1 MRNFPAQY
9 TLNDEDVLY
18 FSHIPKTA
26 GMTFRT
32 IVEDQFDD
40 REICP
45 ATLNAQVAKI
55 PKDQLKDYRLFR
67 GHLGFINIPEL
78 LPGKEV
84 VNVTILREPIA
95 RVISHYEYIRRMPG
109 DPHYR
114 AVKDMTLAEFAQKLT
129 AGKVG
134 KNIQTY
140 HVAKAMRFKLDDLTP
155 EETLALA
162 KESLD
167 NFAFVGLVERFQDSL
182 FLLSYI
188 LGWKPILNSRKENAA
203 KKKKS
208 FDEIPAETLE
218 IIRENSLL
226 DLELYHYAQEIFE
239 TRFNEMVQQ
248 LISQFGTAADQA
260 ETISSDRL
268 KELLELHYEQRY
280 RDLDRTPS
288 STLLYDFGQALRG
301 MGWQRRECPPSGPP
315 AYRWTGPGTVSTL
328 DLPQIAPPNG
338 NCLLE
343 FRVIATQATAPDI
356 LDSLSVLVNQNP
368 VRLNTLHSDRG
379 VKLLQAVVAP
389 EMLKS
394 ERPFTEVKFEVDRVT
409 SLNAVNPLDP
419 DTRQVGVA
427 LNYVQLFPQET
438 ERQHSAAAQLFEDEA
453 WKNTIDFLS
462 QHLQPQE
469 VVIAPLA
476 FRVMVNNSVLDY
488 DAFLEG
494 KQAQW
499 LVLHK
504 GMAAQISTILMKLLG
519 RGLSP
524 VFANEVFVLYSNRQG
539 IATANYASKHV
550 RPVYID
556 RVKKNVEH
564 KLKTLYRQYAGKKQL
579 IRSSPKG

>member
-32 IVEDQFDD
+32 IVEDHFDD

-78 LPGKEV
+78 LPGKRV

-109 DPHYR
+109 DPHYK

-167 NFAFVGLVERFQDSL
+167 DFAFVGLVERFQDSL

-208 FDEIPAETLE
+208 FDEIPIETLE
-218 IIRENSLL
+218 IIKENSLL
-226 DLELYHYAQEIFE
+226 DIELFNYAQESFE

-248 LISQFGTAADQA
+248 LISRFGTASDQA
-260 ETISSDRL
+260 ESISSERL

-280 RDLDRTPS
+280 RDLDLNPS

-301 MGWQRRECPPSGPP
+301 TGWQRRECPPSGPP
-315 AYRWTGPGTVSTL
+315 AYRWTGPDTVSTL
-328 DLPQIAPPNG
+328 DLPQIAAPKG
-338 NCLLE
+338 DCLLE
-343 FRVIATQATAPDI
+343 FRVIATQATAADI
-356 LDSLSVLVNQNP
+356 LDSLSVSVNQNP
-368 VRLNTLHSDRG
+368 VKLNTLHSDRNVRLLRG
-379 VKLLQAVVAP
+379 VVSPA
-389 EMLKS
+389 MLKS

-409 SLNAVNPLDP
+409 SLNEVNPLDP
-419 DTRQVGVA
+419 DTRKVGVA
-427 LNYVQLFPQET
+427 LNYVQLFPEET
-438 ERQHSAAAQLFEDEA
+438 ERQHSAATQLFEDEA
-453 WKNTIDFLS
+453 WKKTIDFLN

-469 VVIAPLA
+469 VVVAPLA
-476 FRVMVNNSVLDY
+476 FRVVLHTPVLDY
-488 DAFLEG
+488 DAFLDG

-504 GMAAQISTILMKLLG
+504 GMAAQISTILLKLLG

-524 VFANEVFVLYSNRQG
+524 VFANEVFVVYSNHRG

-556 RVKKNVEH
+556 RIKKNVEH
-564 KLKTLYRQYAGKKQL
+564 RLKTIYRQYAGKKQ
-579 IRSSPKG
+579 SSPQ

>member
-55 PKDQLKDYRLFR
+55 PKDELKNYRLFR
-67 GHLGFINIPEL
+67 GHLGFINIPDL
-78 LPGKEV
+78 LPGKRV

-95 RVISHYEYIRRMPG
+95 RVISHYDYIRRMPG
-109 DPHYR
+109 DPHYE

-155 EETLALA
+155 EETLTLA

-167 NFAFVGLVERFQDSL
+167 SFAFVGLVERFQDSL

-218 IIRENSLL
+218 IIKANSLL
-226 DLELYHYAQEIFE
+226 DLELFHYAQEIFE
-239 TRFNEMVQQ
+239 MRFNEMVQQ
-248 LISQFGTAADQA
+248 LIAQFGNSSDQA
-260 ETISSDRL
+260 ENISSDRL

-280 RDLDRTPS
+280 RDRAVTPS
-288 STLLYDFGQALRG
+288 PTLLYDFGQALRG
-301 MGWQRRECPPSGPP
+301 VGWQRRECPPSGPP
-315 AYRWTGPGTVSTL
+315 AYRWTGPGTLSTL
-328 DLPQIAPPNG
+328 DLPQIAVPQED
-338 NCLLE
+338 CLLE

-356 LDSLSVLVNQNP
+356 LESLSVSVNRHP
-368 VRLNTLHSDRG
+368 VKLYPMHSDRG
-379 VKLLQAVVAP
+379 VKLIQAAVAP
-389 EMLKS
+389 ELLKS
-394 ERPFTEVKFEVDRVT
+394 ERPFTEIKFEVDRVT

-419 DTRQVGVA
+419 DTRLVGVA
-427 LNYVQLFPQET
+427 LNYVQVFPQSAEK
-438 ERQHSAAAQLFEDEA
+438 QYSAATQLFEDQAWQEA
-453 WKNTIDFLS
+453 IDFLK
-462 QHLQPQE
+462 QHVQPQE
-469 VVIAPLA
+469 TVVAPLA
-476 FRVMVNNSVLDY
+476 FRVMLNNPVLDY
-488 DAFLEG
+488 EAFLDG
-494 KQAQW
+494 KPAEW
-499 LVLHK
+499 VVLHK
-504 GMAAQISTILMKLLG
+504 GVAAQISTILMKLLG

-524 VFANEVFVLYSNRQG
+524 VFANEVFVVYSNHRG
-539 IATANYASKHV
+539 ISTTSYVSKHV

-564 KLKTLYRQYAGKKQL
+564 RLKTIYRQYAGKK
-579 IRSSPKG
+579 R